1 MNLSIIAKDLFN
13 KIRGQFP
20 SVQLGDS
27 QGTITKKPEEA
38 RFFDFDFNHGGN
50 TLGKVSISISEEDG
64 LVVLHNKDFT
74 EGTDEAVKN
83 AWYGFLKEMGQFAKA
98 RVLGFDT
105 RDITKS
111 NLEKRDY
118 EFLGKEK
125 EVEQVSESN
134 LYGTTKTSFQSV
146 GEARLVIKHSAP
158 VDQTVAGGR
167 SHKIESIFIES
178 NAGERFKY
186 PIKHLNG
193 ARAMARHVSE
203 GGNPFDSFGKHII
216 GLSEELSKLRSFKTY
231 INRSNVMAEGLKEY
245 QSIVDER
252 IDTIKNECQKLQR
265 ATAYKETFENFKEST
280 LEEVPEDIK
289 KNWIDELT
297 IKTFKEELQDVF
309 PYIYKLV
316 TEKTAVQSLDPES
329 FEAHGYQGGTE
340 PRKYEYDLVGD
351 FEPEKA
357 VTDKDAMDVKEL
369 LNKAG
374 IEADVQPNEMRYQGI
389 VIHTDAPR
397 DAVEKVLGGMIETLN
412 TADSFNEFEDAMES
426 IVAEDNEL
434 FSNDPEE
441 KDQAIKRLNALMAK
455 HFPVGVNGTNG
466 IESLAG
472 IIDDEEFNDSIRNA
486 SKENSDA
493 CLRPMIMDYV
503 MKRDPQVATRLDTG
517 DMDNE
522 PKNEE
527 KGKRSGVEITPE
539 LKEKVQA
546 WWDKWNQNKYEAGNG
561 NTMAEGYLQYY
572 MNTGIGTDFFNAD
585 EYIAVQK
592 EMGIFGDE
600 DRDAEYEL
608 GAEKLMKKMPLTRQC
623 EDEIEAITGKAGE
636 DSARI
641 VQDVVKYFIEK
652 ESTVKEMGDAETE
665 ISDGIFVVQRGDNAD
680 GVSDED
686 PYVVGELYADP
697 ELSAEDIQK
706 TLQDYVQ
713 SKNLAPKVDFRPD
726 DSGSSVI
733 DGKAYRGEVVMN
745 WLGGKPITKKSTF
758 YKAPHEAITFE
769 DIKPYV
775 SMYKGDDGKTVFDV
789 LNKDGDSVK
798 KFSDAKAAMEYLH
811 KNFDALRKGEVQK
824 ENPEANQDMSMD
836 YEFTGDD
843 GEMAYGTLHYKVVNG
858 QVDPNSLR
866 GESEYNGNH
875 KVDDEFATDMVKP
888 GGSDHEDA
896 LQAAQDDYDYESD
909 RMRSKFEKA
918 DDVVADK
925 STEVEEFVKS
935 FYDYTNNQFPK
946 GETAVITAV
955 EKKFGDA
962 QIKTAQEAIAKLMSD
977 KDPKMSRIK
986 KLAGIQ

>member
-38 RFFDFDFNHGGN
+38 RFFDFDFNSGGN
-50 TLGKVSISISEEDG
+50 TLGKVSISISEEEG

-83 AWYGFLKEMGQFAKA
+83 DWYSFLKEMGQFAKA

-125 EVEQVSESN
+125 EVEPVSESN

-178 NAGERFKY
+178 SAGERFKY

-412 TADSFNEFEDAMES
+412 TSNSFNEFEDAMES
-426 IVAEDNEL
+426 IVSEDNEL

-441 KDQAIKRLNALMAK
+441 KDQAIKKLNALMAK

-472 IIDDEEFNDSIRNA
+472 IIDDEEFNNVMRNA

-493 CLRPMIMDYV
+493 CIRPMIMDYV

-517 DMDNE
+517 DMDNK
-522 PKNEE
+522 PK
-527 KGKRSGVEITPE
+527 
-539 LKEKVQA
+539 
-546 WWDKWNQNKYEAGNG
+546 
-561 NTMAEGYLQYY
+561 
-572 MNTGIGTDFFNAD
+572 
-585 EYIAVQK
+585 
-592 EMGIFGDE
+592 E
-600 DRDAEYEL
+600 D
-608 GAEKLMKKMPLTRQC
+608 
-623 EDEIEAITGKAGE
+623 
-636 DSARI
+636 
-641 VQDVVKYFIEK
+641 
-652 ESTVKEMGDAETE
+652 
-665 ISDGIFVVQRGDNAD
+665 
-680 GVSDED
+680 
-686 PYVVGELYADP
+686 
-697 ELSAEDIQK
+697 
-706 TLQDYVQ
+706 
-713 SKNLAPKVDFRPD
+713 
-726 DSGSSVI
+726 
-733 DGKAYRGEVVMN
+733 
-745 WLGGKPITKKSTF
+745 
-758 YKAPHEAITFE
+758 EAITFE

-798 KFSDAKAAMEYLH
+798 KFGDAKAAMEYLH
-811 KNFDALRKGEVQK
+811 KNFDELRYGSK
-824 ENPEANQDMSMD
+824 EKEAM
-836 YEFTGDD
+836 
-843 GEMAYGTLHYKVVNG
+843 
-858 QVDPNSLR
+858 VDPEGNAQY
-866 GESEYNGNH
+866 GDESKEIALDQWNNMSKEEKEEYGSFGAYL
-875 KVDDEFATDMVKP
+875 KSDDFQTHL
-888 GGSDHEDA
+888 DH
-896 LQAAQDDYDYESD
+896 L
-909 RMRSKFEKA
+909 RSKFEKDGETKPETPNA
-918 DDVVADK
+918 SEEDVQ
-925 STEVEEFVKS
+925 EFVKS

-962 QIKTAQEAIAKLMSD
+962 QIKTAQEAIARLMSD

-986 KLAGIQ
+986 KLAGVQ

>member
-178 NAGERFKY
+178 SAGERFKY

-252 IDTIKNECQKLQR
+252 IDTIKTECQKLQR

-426 IVAEDNEL
+426 IVSEDNEL

-522 PKNEE
+522 PKNE
-527 KGKRSGVEITPE
+527 
-539 LKEKVQA
+539 KE
-546 WWDKWNQNKYEAGNG
+546 G
-561 NTMAEGYLQYY
+561 
-572 MNTGIGTDFFNAD
+572 
-585 EYIAVQK
+585 
-592 EMGIFGDE
+592 
-600 DRDAEYEL
+600 
-608 GAEKLMKKMPLTRQC
+608 
-623 EDEIEAITGKAGE
+623 
-636 DSARI
+636 
-641 VQDVVKYFIEK
+641 
-652 ESTVKEMGDAETE
+652 TVKEMGDAETE
-665 ISDGIFVVQRGDNAD
+665 LLPGVKDEDNILVVQRGDNAD

-686 PYVVGELYADP
+686 PRVIGELYASEKYSDD
-697 ELSAEDIQK
+697 DIK
-706 TLQDYVQ
+706 KAIADYLK
-713 SKNLAPKVDFRPD
+713 SKNLDTNFHYDTTNNDELDYGKTVDGRPFR
-726 DSGSSVI
+726 
-733 DGKAYRGEVVMN
+733 AEVSLH
-745 WLGGKPITKKSTF
+745 WLGAKPDPKES
-758 YKAPHEAITFE
+758 HEAITFE

>member
-27 QGTITKKPEEA
+27 QGTITKKPEDA
-38 RFFDFDFNHGGN
+38 RFFDFDFNSGGN
-50 TLGKVSISISEEDG
+50 TLGKVSISISEDEG
-64 LVVLHNKDFT
+64 LVILHNKDFT

-83 AWYGFLKEMGQFAKA
+83 DWYSFLKEMGQFAKA

-118 EFLGKEK
+118 EFLGQEK
-125 EVEQVSESN
+125 EVAQVSESN

-178 NAGERFKY
+178 SAGERFKY

-203 GGNPFDSFGKHII
+203 GGNPFDSFGKHIV

-231 INRSNVMAEGLKEY
+231 MNRSNVMAEGLKEY

-252 IDTIKNECQKLQR
+252 IETIKTECQKLQR
-265 ATAYKETFENFKEST
+265 ATAYKETFENFQEST

-309 PYIYKLV
+309 PYIYKLIS
-316 TEKTAVQSLDPES
+316 EKTAVQSLDPES

-340 PRKYEYDLVGD
+340 PRKYEYDLAGD
-351 FEPEKA
+351 YEPEKA

-412 TADSFNEFEDAMES
+412 TSDSFNEFEDAMES
-426 IVAEDNEL
+426 IISDDNEL
-434 FSNDPEE
+434 FSNNPEE

-503 MKRDPQVATRLDTG
+503 MKRDPQVATKLDTG
-517 DMDNE
+517 DMNNE
-522 PKNEE
+522 PKEE
-527 KGKRSGVEITPE
+527 
-539 LKEKVQA
+539 
-546 WWDKWNQNKYEAGNG
+546 
-561 NTMAEGYLQYY
+561 
-572 MNTGIGTDFFNAD
+572 
-585 EYIAVQK
+585 
-592 EMGIFGDE
+592 E
-600 DRDAEYEL
+600 D
-608 GAEKLMKKMPLTRQC
+608 
-623 EDEIEAITGKAGE
+623 
-636 DSARI
+636 
-641 VQDVVKYFIEK
+641 
-652 ESTVKEMGDAETE
+652 
-665 ISDGIFVVQRGDNAD
+665 
-680 GVSDED
+680 
-686 PYVVGELYADP
+686 
-697 ELSAEDIQK
+697 
-706 TLQDYVQ
+706 
-713 SKNLAPKVDFRPD
+713 
-726 DSGSSVI
+726 
-733 DGKAYRGEVVMN
+733 
-745 WLGGKPITKKSTF
+745 
-758 YKAPHEAITFE
+758 EAITFE

-775 SMYKGDDGKTVFDV
+775 SMYKGDDGKMVYDV
-789 LNKDGDSVK
+789 LGKDGESVE
-798 KFSDAKAAMEYLH
+798 KFGDAKAAMAYLK
-811 KNFDALRKGEVQK
+811 KNFDKLRYGSK
-824 ENPEANQDMSMD
+824 EKEAM
-836 YEFTGDD
+836 
-843 GEMAYGTLHYKVVNG
+843 
-858 QVDPNSLR
+858 VDPEGNPQYGDESKEIALDQWNNMSKEEKEQYGSF
-866 GESEYNGNH
+866 GEYLKS
-875 KVDDEFATDMVKP
+875 DDFQAHL
-888 GGSDHEDA
+888 DH
-896 LQAAQDDYDYESD
+896 L
-909 RMRSKFEKA
+909 RSKFEKDEEPKPETPNA
-918 DDVVADK
+918 SEEDVQ
-925 STEVEEFVKS
+925 EFVKS

-955 EKKFGDA
+955 EKKYGDA
-962 QIKTAQEAIAKLMSD
+962 QIKTAQEAIARLMAD

-986 KLAGIQ
+986 KLAGVQQ

>member
-38 RFFDFDFNHGGN
+38 RFFDFDFNSGGN
-50 TLGKVSISISEEDG
+50 TLGKVSISISEEEG

-83 AWYGFLKEMGQFAKA
+83 DWYSFLKEMGQFAKA

-125 EVEQVSESN
+125 EVEPVSESN

-178 NAGERFKY
+178 SAGERFKY

-389 VIHTDAPR
+389 VVHTDAPR
-397 DAVEKVLGGMIETLN
+397 DAVEKVLGGMIETLHTSN
-412 TADSFNEFEDAMES
+412 SFNEFEDAMES

-441 KDQAIKRLNALMAK
+441 KDQAIKKLNALMAK

-472 IIDDEEFNDSIRNA
+472 IIDDEEFNNVMRNA

-493 CLRPMIMDYV
+493 CIRPMIMDYV

-522 PKNEE
+522 PK
-527 KGKRSGVEITPE
+527 
-539 LKEKVQA
+539 
-546 WWDKWNQNKYEAGNG
+546 
-561 NTMAEGYLQYY
+561 
-572 MNTGIGTDFFNAD
+572 
-585 EYIAVQK
+585 
-592 EMGIFGDE
+592 E
-600 DRDAEYEL
+600 D
-608 GAEKLMKKMPLTRQC
+608 
-623 EDEIEAITGKAGE
+623 
-636 DSARI
+636 
-641 VQDVVKYFIEK
+641 
-652 ESTVKEMGDAETE
+652 
-665 ISDGIFVVQRGDNAD
+665 
-680 GVSDED
+680 
-686 PYVVGELYADP
+686 
-697 ELSAEDIQK
+697 
-706 TLQDYVQ
+706 
-713 SKNLAPKVDFRPD
+713 
-726 DSGSSVI
+726 
-733 DGKAYRGEVVMN
+733 
-745 WLGGKPITKKSTF
+745 
-758 YKAPHEAITFE
+758 EAITFE

-798 KFSDAKAAMEYLH
+798 KFGDAKAAMEYLH
-811 KNFDALRKGEVQK
+811 KNFDELRYGSK
-824 ENPEANQDMSMD
+824 EKEAM
-836 YEFTGDD
+836 
-843 GEMAYGTLHYKVVNG
+843 
-858 QVDPNSLR
+858 VDPEGNAQY
-866 GESEYNGNH
+866 GDESKEIALDQWNNMSKEEKEEYGSFGAYL
-875 KVDDEFATDMVKP
+875 KSDDFQTHL
-888 GGSDHEDA
+888 DH
-896 LQAAQDDYDYESD
+896 L
-909 RMRSKFEKA
+909 RSKFEKDGETKPEMPNA
-918 DDVVADK
+918 SEEDVQ
-925 STEVEEFVKS
+925 EFVKS

-962 QIKTAQEAIAKLMSD
+962 QIKTAQEAIARLMSD

-986 KLAGIQ
+986 KLAGVQ